1 MVMAIITLIT
11 AVLPMILRRVWAS
24 KAEKK
29 KIAKRIEVEV
39 SQFRLYVAEMRIHL
53 DQFKADRK
61 ALKDKFRGK

>member
-1 MVMAIITLIT
+1 
-11 AVLPMILRRVWAS
+11 MILRRVWAS

-53 DQFKADRK
+53 DQVKADRK